1 MSETTA
7 TTPHP
12 AFGRT
17 AVARDVEVLGSTIHH
32 VESIADD
39 EGHRDPIV
47 FLHGNPT
54 SSFLWRHVF
63 SRLEGQGRL
72 LAVDLIGFGDSG
84 KPDIEY
90 SLHDHQRYLDA
101 WFDALDLT
109 DVTLVLQDYGAAFGL
124 HWASRHPD
132 RVRAVV
138 LAEPVIHAIESEAL
152 PEAFVSTRALVR
164 TPGEGEKFVEEDNRF
179 VGELFPGFFLEPL
192 ADEDLAEYLRPFPT
206 AESRRPVTVFPRA
219 LPVDADPASTVAYL
233 EEFED
238 YLRTSEVPK
247 TLLTYSPGFL
257 LTPEVL
263 AWAEATIKNLD
274 VVDGGAGIH
283 FVQEEAPEGI
293 ADAVVAT
300 RSRAGF

>member
-1 MSETTA
+1 MSDTTTQA
-7 TTPHP
+7 HP
-12 AFGRT
+12 GFGVT
-17 AVARDVEVLGSTIHH
+17 AIARDAEVLDSTIHY
-32 VESIADD
+32 VESLAGDD
-39 EGHRDPIV
+39 GSRDPIV

-84 KPDIEY
+84 KPDIDY
-90 SLHDHQRYLDA
+90 SLEDHQRYLDA
-101 WFDALDLT
+101 WFDALALT

-138 LAEPVIHAIESEAL
+138 LAEPVIAAIESEAL

-164 TPGEGEKFVEEDNRF
+164 TPGDGEKFVLDDNRF
-179 VGELFPGFFLEPL
+179 VGELFPGFFLQPL
-192 ADEDLAEYLRPFPT
+192 ADDDLAEYLRPFPT
-206 AESRRPVTVFPRA
+206 PESRKPVIVFPRQ

-233 EEFED
+233 DAFTE
-238 YLRTSEVPK
+238 YLRTSDVPK
-247 TLLTYSPGFL
+247 TLLTYEPGFL
-257 LTPEVL
+257 LTPKVL
-263 AWAEATIKNLD
+263 KWARATIKNLE

-283 FVQEEAPEGI
+283 FVQEESPEPI

-300 RSRAGF
+300 RARAGF

>member
-1 MSETTA
+1 MSDTTTQA
-7 TTPHP
+7 HP
-12 AFGRT
+12 AFGPT
-17 AVARDVEVLGSTIHH
+17 AIAHDAEVLGSTIHY
-32 VESIADD
+32 VESLAGDD
-39 EGHRDPIV
+39 GNRDPIV

-84 KPDIEY
+84 KPDIDY
-90 SLHDHQRYLDA
+90 SLEDHQRHLDA
-101 WFDALDLT
+101 WFDALELT

-164 TPGEGEKFVEEDNRF
+164 TPGDGEQFVLDDNRF
-179 VGELFPGFFLEPL
+179 VGELFPGFFLKPL
-192 ADEDLAEYLRPFPT
+192 ADDDLAEYLRPFPT
-206 AESRRPVTVFPRA
+206 PESRKPVIVFPRQ

-233 EEFED
+233 DAFTD
-238 YLRTSEVPK
+238 WLRTSDVPK
-247 TLLTYSPGFL
+247 TLLTYEPGFL

-263 AWAEATIKNLD
+263 KWARATIKNLE

-283 FVQEEAPEGI
+283 FVQEESPEPI
-293 ADAVVAT
+293 AEAVVAT
-300 RSRAGF
+300 RARAGF